1 MSKAAKNERYARQ
14 ISLKELGEAGQ
25 EKLKNAKVLIIG
37 AGGLGC
43 PAMMYLAGAGIG
55 NLGIVDFDLVRL
67 SNLHRQVLFS
77 VNDIGQSK
85 AKRAAE
91 VLKQINPDIEIHVFN
106 EELSNSNSLNI
117 LSDFDIILDGTDNF
131 SSRYLINDACVLLNK
146 TLVYG
151 AISRFEGQLAVFN
164 STKSSP
170 EDRVNY
176 RDLFPLAPAD
186 HEVLNCAEAGV
197 IGVLPGII
205 GTMMAN
211 ETIKLITGIGEALIN
226 RLLTYNSLNNHFFE
240 LELTPRSE
248 TSKMIP
254 KGISE
259 FESFNYKAFCRINST
274 FDLSYENFEPMIKK
288 GNIQIIDVRE
298 SGEAPDIK
306 HINHINIPLS
316 KLKEQ
321 IPEIDAQTIV
331 LLCQTGKRSTVAAE
345 ILSQHYGKSRKI
357 FSLKD
362 GIAAWQKE
370 NN

>member
-1 MSKAAKNERYARQ
+1 MSKASKNERYARQ

-25 EKLKNAKVLIIG
+25 EKLKNAKVLIVG

-55 NLGIVDFDLVRL
+55 NLGIVDFDLVTL
-67 SNLHRQVLFS
+67 SNLHRQILFS

-106 EELSNSNSLNI
+106 EELNNNNALNI
-117 LSDFDIILDGTDNF
+117 LSGFDIILDGTDNF

-164 STKSSP
+164 SAKSRP
-170 EDRVNY
+170 DVKVNY

-226 RLLTYNSLNNHFFE
+226 RLLTYNSLNNQFFE
-240 LELTPRSE
+240 LDLTPRAE
-248 TSKMIP
+248 TNKMIP
-254 KGISE
+254 KGINE
-259 FESFNYKAFCRINST
+259 FESFNYEGFCKINST
-274 FDLSYENFEPMIKK
+274 FDLSYENFEPMIKN

-298 SGEAPDIK
+298 SGETPDIE
-306 HINHINIPLS
+306 HIRHINIPLS

-321 IPEIDAQTIV
+321 IPEIDAETIV
-331 LLCQTGKRSTVAAE
+331 LLCQTGKRSKVAAE

-357 FSLKD
+357 FSLKY
-362 GIAAWQKE
+362 GIAGLQKE